1 MGAILRR
8 ELSSFFKSPVGYVF
22 LAIFYLV
29 AGFGF
34 WLMFQ
39 SDSTQ
44 LALVFSWLF
53 YAAILFMPLLTMKL
67 FSEEK
72 KNKTDQLMLT
82 SPVSL
87 NGIVYGKFFATFL
100 IYCVGV
106 AITLLYSLIVAA
118 FASPDWMV
126 FFGNLVGLL
135 LLGAAFISIGLL
147 ISCLTESQAVA
158 AFMTLVVSLVMLL
171 IDTISSL
178 IDISFITTI
187 VSAISVTNRFSDFTS
202 GIFDIS
208 NVLFFVSIV
217 VVLNFITVRILEKR
231 RWS

>member
-1 MGAILRR
+1 MGAVLRR
-8 ELSSFFKSPVGYVF
+8 EFSSFFKSPVGYVF

-34 WLMFQ
+34 WLLFA
-39 SDSTQ
+39 SNSTQ
-44 LALVFSWLF
+44 LSIVFSWLF
-53 YAAILFMPLLTMKL
+53 YVAVLFMPLLTMKL

-72 KNKTDQLMLT
+72 KQKTDQLLLT

-87 NGIVYGKFFATFL
+87 TGLVYGKFWATFL
-100 IYCVGV
+100 IYGIGV
-106 AITLLYSLIVAA
+106 SITLLYALIVAA
-118 FASPDWMV
+118 FQEPDWMV
-126 FFGNLVGLL
+126 FFGNLIGLL

-158 AFMTLVVSLVMLL
+158 AFMTLIVSLILML
-171 IDTISSL
+171 IDSIGSML
-178 IDISFITTI
+178 GVPFITTI
-187 VSAISVTNRFSDFTS
+187 LNAISVSQRYAEFTS

-208 NVLFFVSIV
+208 NVLFFASIV
-217 VVLNFITVRILEKR
+217 VILNFITVRILEKR

>member
-39 SDSTQ
+39 SDSTE
-44 LALVFSWLF
+44 LSIVFSWLF
-53 YAAILFMPLLTMKL
+53 YAAVLFMPLLTMKL

-72 KNKTDQLMLT
+72 KNKSDQLMLT
-82 SPVSL
+82 APVSL
-87 NGIVYGKFFATFL
+87 TGIVYGKFLATFL

-106 AITLLYSLIVAA
+106 SITLLFALITAA

-135 LLGAAFISIGLL
+135 LLGAAFISVGLL

-158 AFMTLVVSLVMLL
+158 AFMTLIVSLVMLL
-171 IDTISSL
+171 IDTLASL
-178 IDISFITTI
+178 ISVDFITNL
-187 VSAISVTNRFSDFTS
+187 VSAISVTTRFSEFTS

-208 NVLFFVSIV
+208 NVLFFASIV
-217 VVLNFITVRILEKR
+217 VVLNFVTVRILEKR